1 MAILVDTNVLLR
13 SAQPDSEMHLTAVAA
28 LAALMERGE
37 ELVVSMQN
45 IAEFWN
51 TATRPVSSNG
61 LGFSIEE
68 ASASL
73 QKLEEFFG
81 VLTENPQSYRLWKS
95 LVIEQ
100 RVHGVQVHDARLAAT
115 MKAHHIHQVMTFNSS
130 DFARYPGIEV
140 IHPAS
145 LARDRR

>member
-13 SAQPDSEMHLTAVAA
+13 SVQPESAMHRTAVAA
-28 LAALMERGE
+28 LVALMERRE
-37 ELVVSMQN
+37 ELVVAMQN

-68 ASASL
+68 AWSSL
-73 QKLEEFFG
+73 AKLEEFFG
-81 VLTENPQSYRLWKS
+81 VLTESPRSYQLWKS

-100 RVHGVQVHDARLAAT
+100 RVQGVQVHDARLAAV
-115 MKAHHIHQVMTFNSS
+115 MKAHDIRQVLTFNSA
-130 DFARYPGIEV
+130 DFTRYPGLEV

-145 LARDRR
+145 LVNHER